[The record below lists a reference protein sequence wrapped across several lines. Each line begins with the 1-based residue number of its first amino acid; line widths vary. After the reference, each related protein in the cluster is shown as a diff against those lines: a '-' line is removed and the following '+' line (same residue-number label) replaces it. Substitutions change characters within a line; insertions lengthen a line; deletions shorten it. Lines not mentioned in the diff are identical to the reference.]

1 MVLWILNVLLGLGTC
16 RSICYNK
23 GHFVQ
28 LENSVVLWLLP
39 FNYLWL
45 AQQLISGKPETFSRD
60 PPSHT
65 EYFGSKEPA
74 TVREQLL
81 HQDAVSEG
89 ARTQKKSRLFWVPV
103 AIAILISV
111 QWIMTLA
118 SVIYH
123 CLYRIGNN
131 QRTRT
136 YFEVPN
142 AVTNP
147 SSIALGMPPACLDW
161 LKSVNVEDTGLL
173 KLDYDQMT
181 AVIITTLQFGVCTIA
196 CVERI
201 RKHFQKRRLNTYKH
215 NISTLKITA
224 AASLASLGIAA
235 LFTGFWILG
244 TVVLKGRNAN
254 MRYTNDLNTTGGCT
268 FAMVGMNKRWG
279 YWNVEYELAF
289 RIIMSALG
297 AS

>member
-1 MVLWILNVLLGLGTC
+1 MVLWV
-16 RSICYNK
+16 
-23 GHFVQ
+23 
-28 LENSVVLWLLP
+28 LP

-45 AQQLISGKPETFSRD
+45 TQQLISNKNETSRRD
-60 PPSHT
+60 PPSNT
-65 EYFGSKEPA
+65 TYFGNKEPA

-81 HQDAVSEG
+81 HQDAEESEG
-89 ARTQKKSRLFWVPV
+89 ARTQKKSRLFWASVG
-103 AIAILISV
+103 IAILTSV
-111 QWIMTLA
+111 HWILTLV
-118 SVIYH
+118 SVISH
-123 CLYRIGNN
+123 WLYKIGNN

-136 YFEVPN
+136 YYEVPN

-147 SSIALGMPPACLDW
+147 SSIAPGMPPACLDW
-161 LKSVNVEDTGLL
+161 LKSDNVNASGLL

-181 AVIITTLQFGVCTIA
+181 VVLITILQFGICTIA

-201 RKHFQKRRLNTYKH
+201 RKYFQRRRLNSYKR
-215 NISTLKITA
+215 NFSTLKITA

-244 TVVLKGRNAN
+244 TVVLKGANVN
-254 MRYTNDLNTTGGCT
+254 MRYTNDLNATGGCT

-279 YWNVEYELAF
+279 YWDVEYELAF